1 MYFIPLNNRQ
11 LCFLSIDEYIITQAE
26 SIRHSN
32 EINFAKWPISGD
44 TNGDEKLTFDQAIE
58 NMRAGYSNRLQLI
71 DNFIENLN

>member
-1 MYFIPLNNRQ
+1 M
-11 LCFLSIDEYIITQAE
+11 TQAE

-32 EINFAKWPISGD
+32 EINFAQWPISED

-71 DNFIENLN
+71 DNFIGNLN